1 MHRMEGSFRAFIWY
15 VRRIRLRRICYGT
28 NDSLLE
34 TMVCVLVLPLCGWDR
49 YEGWQGRWGVSRLNR
64 SIQQR
69 GSIPLVKCTISE
81 YILLSRFKC
90 PVGFLH
96 IIFSIPFI
104 PIYQSKG
111 RLSWTIKDTFCSRPS
126 SKEGSRMESKGI
138 RVINCQ
144 YQLQAALPY

>member
-1 MHRMEGSFRAFIWY
+1 MRVGIASLWVGYMRGGKEGVVYLGSI
-15 VRRIRLRRICYGT
+15 
-28 NDSLLE
+28 
-34 TMVCVLVLPLCGWDR
+34 
-49 YEGWQGRWGVSRLNR
+49 GVSNNNVILC
-64 SIQQR
+64 
-69 GSIPLVKCTISE
+69 PVVKCTISE

>member
-34 TMVCVLVLPLCGWDR
+34 TMVCVLVLPLLGGI
-49 YEGWQGRWGVSRLNR
+49 YEGWQGRCVSAQSGVSATWISFIPVGLCTYHLW
-64 SIQQR
+64 IYFTLA
-69 GSIPLVKCTISE
+69 GS
-81 YILLSRFKC
+81 